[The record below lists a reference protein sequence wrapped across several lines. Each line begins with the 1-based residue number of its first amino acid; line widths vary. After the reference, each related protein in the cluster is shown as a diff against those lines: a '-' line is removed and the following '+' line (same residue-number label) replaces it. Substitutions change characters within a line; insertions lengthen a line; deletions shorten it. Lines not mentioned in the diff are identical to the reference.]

1 MYVDMKISVTSV
13 PGVTTIPYMRTAT
26 LLALSTASLLAAACT
41 GGDIV
46 TGYRSDGLMVTCE
59 GQGDDLSKCTPDDGD
74 SACETWQNGGAAN
87 VLWPPNHKLI
97 RFTLDACGVVTD
109 SCTSPPASQP
119 LPPPPSS
126 DGSGPVI
133 LLSSAQ
139 PAAGAPARITAIT
152 ADEEVEVGA
161 GGDGHTTDYDVAI
174 IDDVTFDLRS
184 ERQGGGDGRV
194 YRVHYVDQA
203 GAPGICEFLVPHD
216 RGPVNGA
223 VDSGVKVS
231 VTR

>member
-1 MYVDMKISVTSV
+1 MKTPI
-13 PGVTTIPYMRTAT
+13 
-26 LLALSTASLLAAACT
+26 LLALSTASLLAACMD
-41 GGDIV
+41 GDVV
-46 TGYRSDGLMVTCE
+46 TGVRSDGLSVTCE
-59 GQGDDLSKCTPDDGD
+59 KQGDDLSKCTPDDGD
-74 SACETWQNGGAAN
+74 SSCETWQQGGSAN
-87 VLWPPNHKLI
+87 VLWPPNHKLV
-97 RFTLDACGVVTD
+97 RFTLDACAAVNTG
-109 SCTSPPASQP
+109 CT
-119 LPPPPSS
+119 PPPPSQPPPP
-126 DGSGPVI
+126 DTGTGTGDTGGGPI
-133 LLSSAQ
+133 ITLAGAP
-139 PAAGAPARITAIT
+139 PAAAAPARITSIT

-203 GAPGICEFLVPHD
+203 CQPGSCEFLVPHD

-223 VDSGVKVS
+223 ADSGTKVS